1 MSGGNDAWQIKSVF
15 FKVHFAIAFRK
26 TYLVETPVRIWSS
39 IDEISSAW
47 WLIVISFEEGNS
59 QCALPDFSGTG
70 LSILSLFWLGAIWQ
84 EGKTWIIF
92 FERERLLLAATQFSL
107 PTCRTAKMTCSAL
120 CYVNSN
126 VWRVCYRVGNY
137 FCIRTWFLV
146 FCLFLI
152 FYIALLRTI
161 KCIGVAEVT
170 GQPRLRFSFTVLS
183 FDLIY
188 VMEHHWSYSMPETG
202 AGIYCIRAPLVL

>member
-92 FERERLLLAATQFSL
+92 FERERDFCWLPHNSLSL
-107 PTCRTAKMTCSAL
+107 PVAQLKWRALHCVTLTVTFGGCATELEITFAFGHDFLSSVFFYFLYCTAENNKMHRGCWS
-120 CYVNSN
+120 
-126 VWRVCYRVGNY
+126 
-137 FCIRTWFLV
+137 
-146 FCLFLI
+146 
-152 FYIALLRTI
+152 
-161 KCIGVAEVT
+161 
-170 GQPRLRFSFTVLS
+170 
-183 FDLIY
+183 
-188 VMEHHWSYSMPETG
+188 HWST
-202 AGIYCIRAPLVL
+202 